1 MKQVTSANLIPLCI
15 LRILEKYTDAQ
26 SPITQQALGEQ
37 LQRDYGITCERKA
50 LGRTLRRM
58 REELDLDI
66 RSGRKGCWLGS
77 RTFTDE
83 ELLLLVN
90 LVRACGDLGEAEK
103 SGLVDKLCSL
113 AGINFGY
120 QVKRQLRGREP
131 DDVFYLTM
139 PEEYRMAEAS

>member
-26 SPITQQALGEQ
+26 SPVTQEELGE
-37 LQRDYGITCERKA
+37 LLTKEYGITCERKA

-58 REELDLDI
+58 REELGLDI

-83 ELLLLVN
+83 ELLLLVK
-90 LVRACGDLGEAEK
+90 LVRACSDLGEAEK

-113 AGINFGY
+113 AGINFEY
-120 QVKRQLRGREP
+120 SLKRQLRDPGP
-131 DDVFYLTM
+131 GDVFYLTM